1 MKRQDVLF
9 IVIASLFIGCQEQ
22 RKQSGIETIEVHLN
36 KNEIR
41 TSAIFSDVELI
52 QLETNDNSLL
62 SNISK
67 SYLGD
72 DHLFIKSSH
81 ELFLFN
87 KTGEFVLKI
96 SDMGNGP
103 NEYTRLS
110 DFDVDETMKEIHIL
124 DKAQKKVLVYNYRGE
139 CLRSFP
145 FDFWAIKL
153 IMGENEKTYLY
164 SGNEDSPS
172 NKYKIN
178 VATASSFGD
187 RLFQIDSRKK
197 GYLHVNSAQ
206 NFYWR
211 NGAIYFYEAFNDT
224 IYSLTEGVPQYY
236 INYDQAISSS
246 FFDRDFQNIM
256 SFFQEFN
263 KEGFVNSTHNA
274 FESDNNL
281 FFSCFHGGTK
291 YFNVYDKNS
300 KTCFSYNNI
309 IEDQLFRD
317 YEIPFVDDDF
327 EFWINRENE
336 ITYYIPAQR
345 IKENL
350 DNLQDQKLRETISSI
365 NDDDNPVIIY
375 CKIKSMNGV

>member
-1 MKRQDVLF
+1 MKRQGVLF
-9 IVIASLFIGCQEQ
+9 IVIASLFFGCQEQ
-22 RKQSGIETIEVHLN
+22 RKQSSVETIEVHLN
-36 KNEIR
+36 KHEIR

-52 QLETNDNSLL
+52 QLETNDNFLL
-62 SNISK
+62 STISK

-72 DHLFIKSSH
+72 DLIFIKSSH
-81 ELFLFN
+81 ELFLF
-87 KTGEFVLKI
+87 KRTGGFVLKI

-124 DKAQKKVLVYNYRGE
+124 DKAQKKMLVYNYKGE
-139 CLRSFP
+139 CLRTFP

-172 NKYKIN
+172 NKFKIN

-187 RLFQIDSRKK
+187 GLFPIDSRKK

-211 NGAIYFYEAFNDT
+211 NGAICFFEAFNDT
-224 IYSLTEGVPQYY
+224 IYNLTEGVPQYY
-236 INYDQAISSS
+236 INYGQATPDS
-246 FFDRDFQNIM
+246 FFDRDFPNIM
-256 SFFQEFN
+256 SFFQEFY
-263 KEGFVNSTHNA
+263 KAGFVNSTHNA

-281 FFSCFHGGTK
+281 FFSCFQGGTK
-291 YFNVYDKNS
+291 YFNVYDKKS

-309 IEDQLFRD
+309 IEDQLFRN
-317 YEIPFVDDDF
+317 YEIPFTDDDF
-327 EFWINRENE
+327 DFWVSF
-336 ITYYIPAQR
+336 Y
-345 IKENL
+345 
-350 DNLQDQKLRETISSI
+350 
-365 NDDDNPVIIY
+365 
-375 CKIKSMNGV
+375 